1 MQLSDHDIFRLS
13 RLVRVVSN
21 FERIGD
27 HAENV
32 VEFAERLKNAKAV
45 ISPAGTEDLKGLSD
59 AALETLDVSMKVFEN
74 EDFSLLPKAEALEQR
89 VDDMQEQCVQNHI
102 ERLMKTACNP
112 LSGVIFTDMC
122 TDLERCSD
130 QAINVATA
138 LYHPDKQYT
147 HRD

>member
-1 MQLSDHDIFRLS
+1 
-13 RLVRVVSN
+13 
-21 FERIGD
+21 
-27 HAENV
+27 
-32 VEFAERLKNAKAV
+32 
-45 ISPAGTEDLKGLSD
+45 
-59 AALETLDVSMKVFEN
+59 MKVFEN

-112 LSGVIFTDMC
+112 LSGGIFTDLC

-138 LYHPDKQYT
+138 LYQPDKQYT